1 LASEDVF
8 TSIIEL
14 YSSLKIIIKANV
26 LPPKRATDQD
36 ITYGAGIATL
46 PEHLSSLPVLNEI
59 RDARS
64 LVSD

>member
-1 LASEDVF
+1 MFS
-8 TSIIEL
+8 
-14 YSSLKIIIKANV
+14 
-26 LPPKRATDQD
+26 PPPPPPHPKRATDQD

-46 PEHLSSLPVLNEI
+46 PEHLSTLPVLNEI